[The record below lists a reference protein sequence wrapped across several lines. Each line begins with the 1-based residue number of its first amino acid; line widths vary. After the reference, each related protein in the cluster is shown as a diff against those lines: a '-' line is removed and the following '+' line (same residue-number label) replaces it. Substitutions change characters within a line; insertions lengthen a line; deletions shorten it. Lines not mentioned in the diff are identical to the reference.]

1 MSKKVIIVGYF
12 EPIQQILE
20 LEDEQ
25 LGCPELWRY
34 ICTRRRFTVPELI
47 IEDNGSPA
55 KMQGVDVNARSNI
68 L

>member
-12 EPIQQILE
+12 EPIQQIFE

-34 ICTRRRFTVPELI
+34 IGTRRRFTVPKLI

-55 KMQGVDVNARSNI
+55 KTGSVYKC
-68 L
+68 